1 MLKVFGSSFVN
12 SFMRATAAAV
22 TGALLAAAGLAAA
35 QAPPMTRGQAQG
47 PDLATVLHLR
57 PDQLPAYHAL
67 EAADHESPAVMAQLQ
82 AKSQRVATATLPQ
95 RLDFE
100 AEVMD
105 LRVAHAHRVWAA
117 MRKFYAVLTP
127 AQQHTFDQVT
137 APRPQQA
144 PPQR

>member
-1 MLKVFGSSFVN
+1 
-12 SFMRATAAAV
+12 MRATVVAVV
-22 TGALLAAAGLAAA
+22 TGALFASAALAAA
-35 QAPPMTRGQAQG
+35 QAPPAPQGQG

-67 EAADHESPAVMAQLQ
+67 EAADHEPPTVVAQLQ
-82 AKSQRVATATLPQ
+82 AKSQRVANQPLPQ

-105 LRVAHAHRVWAA
+105 MRVAHAHRVWAA

-144 PPQR
+144 PAQR

>member
-1 MLKVFGSSFVN
+1 LAKVFGSCFVKSFK
-12 SFMRATAAAV
+12 RATAAAV
-22 TGALLAAAGLAAA
+22 TGVLLASAGLAAA
-35 QAPPMTRGQAQG
+35 QAPPAAQGQAQG

-57 PDQLPAYHAL
+57 ADQLPAYHAL
-67 EAADHESPAVMAQLQ
+67 EAADHESPAVVAQLQ
-82 AKSQRVATATLPQ
+82 AKSQRVASQSLPQ
-95 RLDFE
+95 RLDFQ

-137 APRPQQA
+137 APPPQQGA
-144 PPQR
+144 PQR

>member
-1 MLKVFGSSFVN
+1 MKSFL
-12 SFMRATAAAV
+12 RATAAAIVV
-22 TGALLAAAGLAAA
+22 TGALVSSAGLAAA
-35 QAPPMTRGQAQG
+35 QAPPMAPGQAQA
-47 PDLATVLHLR
+47 PDLPTLLHLR
-57 PDQLPAYHAL
+57 PDQLTAYRAL
-67 EAADHESPAVMAQLQ
+67 EAADHESPAVVAQLQ
-82 AKSQRVATATLPQ
+82 AKSQRVATQSLPQ

-137 APRPQQA
+137 APHPQQGA
-144 PPQR
+144 PQR

>member
-1 MLKVFGSSFVN
+1 MP
-12 SFMRATAAAV
+12 ATAAIV
-22 TGALLAAAGLAAA
+22 SGALLASAGLAAA
-35 QAPPMTRGQAQG
+35 QAPPMAQGQAQG

-57 PDQLPAYHAL
+57 PDQLPAYRAL
-67 EAADHESPAVMAQLQ
+67 EAADHEPPAVVAQLQ
-82 AKSQRVATATLPQ
+82 AKSQRLATASLPQ

-105 LRVAHAHRVWAA
+105 VRVAHAHRVWAA

-137 APRPQQA
+137 APRPQQG

>member
-1 MLKVFGSSFVN
+1 MK
-12 SFMRATAAAV
+12 SFMPATAAIV
-22 TGALLAAAGLAAA
+22 SGALLASAGLAAA
-35 QAPPMTRGQAQG
+35 QAPPMAQGQAQG

-57 PDQLPAYHAL
+57 PDQLPAYRAL
-67 EAADHESPAVMAQLQ
+67 EAADHEPPAVVAQLQ
-82 AKSQRVATATLPQ
+82 AKSQRLATASLPQ

-105 LRVAHAHRVWAA
+105 VRVAHAHRVWAA

-137 APRPQQA
+137 APRPQQG

>member
-1 MLKVFGSSFVN
+1 MFRSSFVK
-12 SFMRATAAAV
+12 SFMRAAIA
-22 TGALLAAAGLAAA
+22 TGVLLASAGLAAA
-35 QAPPMTRGQAQG
+35 QAPPVAQGQG

-57 PDQLPAYHAL
+57 PDQLTAYHAL
-67 EAADHESPAVMAQLQ
+67 EAADRESPTVMAQLQ
-82 AKSQRVATATLPQ
+82 AKSQRVAAESLPQ

-105 LRVAHAHRVWAA
+105 MRVAHAHRVWAA

-137 APRPQQA
+137 APHPQQGA
-144 PPQR
+144 PQR

>member
-1 MLKVFGSSFVN
+1 MP
-12 SFMRATAAAV
+12 ATAAIV
-22 TGALLAAAGLAAA
+22 SGALLASAGLAAA
-35 QAPPMTRGQAQG
+35 QVPPMAQGQAQG

-57 PDQLPAYHAL
+57 PDQLPAYRAL
-67 EAADHESPAVMAQLQ
+67 EAADHEPPAVVAQLQ
-82 AKSQRVATATLPQ
+82 AKSQRLATASLPQ

-100 AEVMD
+100 AEIMD
-105 LRVAHAHRVWAA
+105 MRVAHAHRVWAA

-137 APRPQQA
+137 APRPQQG